1 MAYWGPQL
9 ALALAVA
16 AAVGYLIALRRRKQR
31 LEGPRTPPDA
41 SPMQIR
47 GAGDALD
54 ALDGVLGEAPS
65 IPLTT
70 EVRVDPDSVRPAI
83 EMVRAETV
91 GTASS
96 AQAEDLAKVLLEGRP
111 VPMTDQVRVDRDRA
125 RRLLARLRSSAGR

>member
-1 MAYWGPQL
+1 
-9 ALALAVA
+9 
-16 AAVGYLIALRRRKQR
+16 
-31 LEGPRTPPDA
+31 
-41 SPMQIR
+41 MQIR